1 MTAGKEDVVITKNR
15 ELEEQIAQTK
25 EKVVVLNQMQEK
37 GKKISVRVLAIEIKE
52 LSMEFKATAEM
63 IGRMIV
69 ENKRKE
75 PKDNSLM
82 QRRNINENRGTHEK

>member
-25 EKVVVLNQMQEK
+25 EKVVVLNQMLEK